1 MINRLPVI
9 YWAPLASIWLALSTL
24 AAISGD
30 PYLVAAALA
39 CLGLLTLSVRL
50 DVVQRRR
57 YASLAAT
64 IAHMDAKI
72 ESRTRRFF
80 NDRH

>member
-1 MINRLPVI
+1 MSRYLPVI
-9 YWAPLASIWLALSTL
+9 YWAPLASIWLALSAL

-30 PYLVAAALA
+30 PYLTFAALA

-50 DVVQRRR
+50 EVIQRRR

-64 IAHMDAKI
+64 VAYMDAKI
-72 ESRTRRFF
+72 EGRHRRHT